1 MLGLVKH
8 TPWKQ
13 KEVGLLA
20 HATASANV
28 AASTSAGKGAVVK
41 LWVFTRVVTLQVF
54 GKHVCVCAFTG
65 WVHCKCLAYTH
76 MCVCV
81 CIYRGGCTA
90 DTSFVPLRKRHIN

>member
-41 LWVFTRVVTLQVF
+41 LWVFTRVVTSTVVRQTRRQCLEKQSESRATSACAVF
-54 GKHVCVCAFTG
+54 CGAGTVMA
-65 WVHCKCLAYTH
+65 L
-76 MCVCV
+76 
-81 CIYRGGCTA
+81 
-90 DTSFVPLRKRHIN
+90 